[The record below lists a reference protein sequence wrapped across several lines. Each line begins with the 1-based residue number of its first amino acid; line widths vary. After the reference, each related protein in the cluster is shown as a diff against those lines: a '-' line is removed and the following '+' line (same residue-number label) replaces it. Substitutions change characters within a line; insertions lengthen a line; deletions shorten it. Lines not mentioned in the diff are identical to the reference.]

1 MGVRASNG
9 EELVKVFVDLPDDDA
24 RGAESMWAKQVG
36 QSLYQVRNVPFY
48 AFDLHFNDIV
58 KAVPDGPGRKPRIIR
73 VVKASG
79 HKTLRVIFPADTPE
93 SRQVDMLSQLLPSG
107 ATYER
112 ATARMV
118 AIDVAPDGHY
128 QAVCDQLWAW
138 EQEGF
143 LWYETGT
150 K

>member
-1 MGVRASNG
+1 
-9 EELVKVFVDLPDDDA
+9 
-24 RGAESMWAKQVG
+24 MWAKQVG
-36 QSLYQVRNVPFY
+36 RALYQVRNVPFY

-58 KAVPDGPGRKPRIIR
+58 KAAPDGPGRKPRILR

-79 HKTLRVIFPADTPE
+79 HKTLRVIFPVGTPE
-93 SRQVDMLSQLLPSG
+93 SKQVDMLSQLHPRG

-118 AIDVAPDGHY
+118 AIDVAPVGDY
-128 QAVCDQLWAW
+128 QAVCDHLWAW